1 MAKAYVLS
9 EADRKLLRKMAQ
21 DYLSQLL
28 QNSDDP
34 KSIDGYRTS
43 GAYIAFPDD
52 PDGIPA
58 MDATGTAD
66 TTPGSGLCTIYQ
78 LSAAALPTIAGT
90 GFKETVYNVQT
101 SVIPQAYFL
110 VHRLKTGGW
119 VAGAATGSVGTVGIF
134 LVEDHPGRG
143 IEFDVYV
150 GTWNTATHDWEFPG
164 TATSVCIDWRFG
176 VPYPTQGAQGLAE
189 WRNSDVYGQILE
201 VVALDCE
208 APGTG
213 TSA

>member
-9 EADRKLLRKMAQ
+9 EADRKLLKRLVQ
-21 DYLSQLL
+21 DYLAQTGERPLEP
-28 QNSDDP
+28 DERYD
-34 KSIDGYRTS
+34 YRTS

-52 PDGIPA
+52 ADGIPA

-66 TTPGSGLCTIYQ
+66 TTPGSGACTIYK
-78 LSAAALPTIAGT
+78 LSVADPPTIVEASM
-90 GFKETVYNVQT
+90 KQTVYNVQT

-110 VHRLKTGGW
+110 VHRLKSGKW
-119 VAGAATGSVGTVGIF
+119 VAGAATGSAGTVGIF

-164 TATSVCIDWRFG
+164 TATSVCIDWRYG